1 MIMGQTLTLTR
12 DDSLSLDDS
21 ILIYNLIPDFNCQR
35 QGNQPSDQDT
45 ESKVK
50 VSKIMPSSWDARIGI
65 MSTWI
70 GEKPEVR
77 VNFY

>member
-1 MIMGQTLTLTR
+1 MIMGQTLTLTW

-50 VSKIMPSSWDARIGI
+50 VSKIMPSS
-65 MSTWI
+65 
-70 GEKPEVR
+70 
-77 VNFY
+77 